1 MSKKLTKSTNSP
13 SQTKGE
19 KIVNLLQR
27 KTGASIDELTKV
39 TGWQKHS
46 IRGFISGTLNKKQ
59 SLSITSSK
67 EENKN
72 RRYFIAQKSQ

>member
-1 MSKKLTKSTNSP
+1 MPRKPAASRNSV
-13 SQTKGE
+13 SQAKGE

-46 IRGFISGTLNKKQ
+46 IRGFISGTLKKKQ
-59 SLSITSSK
+59 SLSITSMK
-67 EENKN
+67 EENRD
-72 RRYFIAQKSQ
+72 RRYFVTEKSQ